1 MQSRSWE
8 ATQRHADGEIKEEE
22 AEIVQQQL
30 TEDMQRRQKA
40 WAARNLG
47 GSESSDEEEEL
58 TFGVCHSFAL
68 NWCFSISNKLKF
80 VAEEYV
86 EVAQL
91 AAVEE
96 GGEDCEDELDREMLR
111 SLFDEVDV
119 DCSGTVT
126 LSELAAHRHQT
137 EEKLRNKQREA
148 FQQV

>member
-1 MQSRSWE
+1 MC
-8 ATQRHADGEIKEEE
+8 
-22 AEIVQQQL
+22 
-30 TEDMQRRQKA
+30 
-40 WAARNLG
+40 AA
-47 GSESSDEEEEL
+47 
-58 TFGVCHSFAL
+58 AL
-68 NWCFSISNKLKF
+68 LRTGIFLSLMLQF

-96 GGEDCEDELDREMLR
+96 GGEECEDELDREMLR
-111 SLFDEVDV
+111 RLFDEVDV

-126 LSELAAHRHQT
+126 LSELATHRQRA